1 MNGSSRSVAVL
12 GGSGFI
18 GSVLAEHLTRAGHV
32 PVILTRAR
40 EHSRSVWAL
49 PTVRCVECNPYD
61 TAALTAAIAGCD
73 AVVNLVGILNEK
85 GDSGEGY
92 RRVHVEL
99 TRGALEA
106 CAAAGVSRYL
116 HMSAL
121 NAAPVA
127 VSHYQRTKG
136 EAEMLVRG
144 SALEW
149 TIFRPSVVFGP
160 GDGLFNRFEALT
172 RYTPVLPL
180 ACGHTRFQPV
190 YVGDVA
196 EAFVRALEDRRCIGQ
211 SYDLGGPAVMTLAE
225 IVDKLLATL
234 NRKRLVL
241 PLGLTASRLQAEI
254 CEHLPGKPFSRDN
267 FRSASEDSVVT
278 GENGLERLGIVP
290 VAVDGMIA
298 RCLGGG
304 GGERQRYDRLRR
316 QAGR

>member
-1 MNGSSRSVAVL
+1 MKEPSRCVAIL

-32 PVILTRAR
+32 PVVLTRRR
-40 EHSRSVWAL
+40 EHARGVWAL
-49 PTVRCVECNPYD
+49 PAARCVECNPHD
-61 TAALTAAIAGCD
+61 AAALRKAIAGCD
-73 AVVNLVGILNEK
+73 AVVNLVGILNER
-85 GDSGEGY
+85 GDDGEGY
-92 RRVHVEL
+92 RRAHVDI
-99 TRGALEA
+99 TRGVLDA
-106 CAAAGVSRYL
+106 CVAAGIARYL

-144 SALEW
+144 STLDW
-149 TIFRPSVVFGP
+149 TIFRPSLVFGP

-172 RYTPVLPL
+172 RYAPVLPL

-196 EAFVRALEDRRCIGQ
+196 AAFVRALEDRRSIGQ

-225 IVDKLLATL
+225 IVAKLLATL
-234 NRKRLVL
+234 RRRRLVV
-241 PLGLTASRLQAEI
+241 PLGLAASRVQAEI
-254 CEHLPGKPFSRDN
+254 FEHVPGKPFSRDN

-278 GENGLERLGIVP
+278 GDNGLDRLGIVP
-290 VAVDGMIA
+290 TSVDGMVA
-298 RCLGGG
+298 RCLGG
-304 GGERQRYDRLRR
+304 GGERQRYDLLRR
-316 QAGR
+316 HAGR